1 VPPGHAAGAA
11 AAAGVAALTP
21 RGAHTDAALAC
32 AAAGATLCAASMTVA
47 RTYDSATANRGVL
60 AHVGSILRF
69 PALVARNRY
78 MVHNFL
84 RRDILGRVS
93 GSFLGVGWLLL
104 QPIFL
109 FVVYYAVFGVL
120 FADRNVGAEDPDVY
134 AVYLFSG
141 ILVWQAFAE
150 ATSTSCGVIVDNGS
164 LVKKVSFPSEVLLVH
179 VQVSAMF
186 TYLVGAAVCCAIAWP
201 LGIARPTW
209 LLAALPLVMAVQ
221 MAMTLGI
228 GFLLAN
234 LYVFVRDLVQLWRIL
249 IMAWMFLTPVFWQ
262 PALLHRQLPADVVP
276 WVVNLNPVYPLMQ
289 AHRIAL
295 GGSQDYLGEFWPQL
309 GVAAVWAVALLV
321 IGNAVFMS
329 RKHKFADLI

>member
-1 VPPGHAAGAA
+1 
-11 AAAGVAALTP
+11 
-21 RGAHTDAALAC
+21 
-32 AAAGATLCAASMTVA
+32 MTVA
-47 RTYDSATANRGVL
+47 RTYDSASADRGVL
-60 AHVGSILRF
+60 AHVGSIVRF
-69 PALVARNRY
+69 PALVWRNRY

-84 RRDILGRVS
+84 RRDILGRVN
-93 GSFLGVGWLLL
+93 GSFLGVGWILL

-120 FADRNVGAEDPDVY
+120 FADRNKEAEPPAVY
-134 AVYLFSG
+134 AVYLFAG

-164 LVKKVSFPSEVLLVH
+164 LVKKVAFPSEVLLVH

-186 TYLVGAAVCCAIAWP
+186 TYLVGAVVCCAIAWP
-201 LGIARPTW
+201 LGIGRPSW
-209 LLAALPLVMAVQ
+209 LLAALPLVMVVQ
-221 MAMTLGI
+221 MLMTLGI

-262 PALLHRQLPADVVP
+262 PALLESKLPAHVVP
-276 WVVNLNPVYPLMQ
+276 WVVNLNPVYPLVQ

-295 GGSQDYLGEFWPQL
+295 GGEARYLGEFWPQL
-309 GVAAVWAVALLV
+309 GVAAAWAVFWLV
-321 IGNAVFMS
+321 VGYSTFMS

>member
-1 VPPGHAAGAA
+1 
-11 AAAGVAALTP
+11 
-21 RGAHTDAALAC
+21 
-32 AAAGATLCAASMTVA
+32 MTVA
-47 RTYDSATANRGVL
+47 RTYDSASADRGVL
-60 AHVGSILRF
+60 AHVGSIVRF
-69 PALVARNRY
+69 PALVGRNRY

-84 RRDILGRVS
+84 RRDILGRVN
-93 GSFLGVGWLLL
+93 GSFLGVGWILL

-120 FADRNVGAEDPDVY
+120 FAQRNTEDEPPEVF

-164 LVKKVSFPSEVLLVH
+164 LVKKVAFPSEVLLIH

-186 TYLVGAAVCCAIAWP
+186 TYLVGAIVCCAIAWP
-201 LGIARPTW
+201 FGIGRPTW

-221 MAMTLGI
+221 MVLTLGL

-249 IMAWMFLTPVFWQ
+249 IMAWMFLTPVFWP
-262 PALLHRQLPADVVP
+262 PALLDSKVSPELVP
-276 WVVNLNPVYPLMQ
+276 WIVNLNPVYPLMQ

-295 GGSQDYLGEFWPQL
+295 GGSQAYLGEFWPQL
-309 GVAAVWAVALLV
+309 GVAALWAVFWLV
-321 IGNAVFMS
+321 VGYSVFMS